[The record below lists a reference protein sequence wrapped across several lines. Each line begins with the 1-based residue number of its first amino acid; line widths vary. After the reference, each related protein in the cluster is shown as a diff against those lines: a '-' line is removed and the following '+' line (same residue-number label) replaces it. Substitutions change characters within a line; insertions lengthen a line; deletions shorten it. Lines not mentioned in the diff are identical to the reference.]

1 MDASAELHL
10 DCASGNLI
18 VGGSIPSSLFSLDK
32 GLRREIVCVVVFVSV
47 MFTIEYFEN
56 NGLNG

>member
-10 DCASGNLI
+10 DCASRNLI

-32 GLRREIVCVVVFVSV
+32 GLRRDNVLCG
-47 MFTIEYFEN
+47 
-56 NGLNG
+56 GLRFSDVYD